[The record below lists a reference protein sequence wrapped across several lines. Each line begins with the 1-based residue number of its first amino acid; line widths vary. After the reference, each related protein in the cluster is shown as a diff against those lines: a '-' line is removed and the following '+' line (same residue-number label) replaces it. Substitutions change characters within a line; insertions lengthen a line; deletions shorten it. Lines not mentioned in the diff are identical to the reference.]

1 MNPSDLTRKE
11 QVFARLEAA
20 NGDWV
25 DGPDLANAEVGGS
38 EGLKRLREIRLDG
51 YPIEMRK
58 HPNPERDIWQYR
70 LVREGVRRALEEFP
84 TAFDRLTDKPL
95 PSRLTFE
102 SIRICDRCHGK
113 KWVMG
118 YSSPRRRIECP
129 RCEGKGVIKT

>member
-1 MNPSDLTRKE
+1 MANPSDLTRKE

-20 NGDWV
+20 NGEWV

-70 LVREGVRRALEEFP
+70 LVKKIVDEDGNEVRFTVE
-84 TAFDRLTDKPL
+84 PL

-118 YSSPRRRIECP
+118 FSSPRRRIECP

>member
-20 NGDWV
+20 NGEWV

-70 LVREGVRRALEEFP
+70 LVREAEAALA
-84 TAFDRLTDKPL
+84 TMKPITEYE
-95 PSRLTFE
+95 PGYPVKERLTFE
-102 SIRICDRCHGK
+102 SIRICDRCDGK

-118 YSSPRRRIECP
+118 FSSPRRRIECP